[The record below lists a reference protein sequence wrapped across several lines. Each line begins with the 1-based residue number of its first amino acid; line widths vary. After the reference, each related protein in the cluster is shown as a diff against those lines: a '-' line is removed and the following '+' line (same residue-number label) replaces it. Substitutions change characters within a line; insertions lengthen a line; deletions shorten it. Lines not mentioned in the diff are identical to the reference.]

1 MRQNYENQLSPSK
14 RKDRLRREGEEGAL
28 NLFSSSKRDV
38 SQNNTE
44 SRRPVNDDHM
54 GSEIGSGLVGQL
66 KVVLFLARLDW
77 FACLFSFVT
86 LLR

>member
-54 GSEIGSGLVGQL
+54 GQE
-66 KVVLFLARLDW
+66 
-77 FACLFSFVT
+77 
-86 LLR
+86 